1 MFKKLYT
8 KYYKSRKTVS
18 DEQAKK
24 LKKDILALKEDIH
37 ARRQQIEKFELLIHT
52 DEEHKERYAR
62 RISVHKE
69 FIKSNLAKIEEIEM
83 ILLDS

>member
-18 DEQAKK
+18 KDQAKK
-24 LKKDILALKEDIH
+24 LKKDILALKEDVY
-37 ARRQQIEKFELLIHT
+37 ARRKQIEKFELLMQA
-52 DEEHKERYAR
+52 DEEHRDRYAR
-62 RISVHKE
+62 RVSVHKE
-69 FIKSNLAKIEEIEM
+69 FIKSSLAKIEEIEM

>member
-1 MFKKLYT
+1 MFKKFYT

-18 DEQAKK
+18 EEQANK
-24 LKKDILALKEDIH
+24 LRQDILALKEDIH
-37 ARRQQIEKFELLIHT
+37 ARRQQIEKFELLITT
-52 DEEHKERYAR
+52 DEEHKERYAQR
-62 RISVHKE
+62 VSVHKE